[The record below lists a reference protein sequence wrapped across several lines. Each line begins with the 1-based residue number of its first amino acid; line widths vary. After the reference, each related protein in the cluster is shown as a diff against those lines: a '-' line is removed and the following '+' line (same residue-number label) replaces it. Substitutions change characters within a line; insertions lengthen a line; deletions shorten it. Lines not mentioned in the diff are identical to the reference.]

1 MKLYAVRLP
10 EGLLEEIHERARN
23 NGDTVARYFRR
34 LLRYGLLLDELI
46 GAGLIE
52 RIEEA
57 KRAR

>member
-1 MKLYAVRLP
+1 MRVYAVRLP
-10 EGLLEEIHERARN
+10 EELLEEIKGRARD
-23 NGDTVARYFRR
+23 NGTKIARYFRR

-57 KRAR
+57 KRAK